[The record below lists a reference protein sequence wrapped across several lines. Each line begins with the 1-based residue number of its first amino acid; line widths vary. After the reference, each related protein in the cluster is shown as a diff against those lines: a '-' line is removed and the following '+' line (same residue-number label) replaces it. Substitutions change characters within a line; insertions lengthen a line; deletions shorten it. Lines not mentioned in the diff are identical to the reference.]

1 MKRTLDS
8 TSEPRLRASG
18 NGDSIPGLVKA
29 GESSTSRSPASRAR
43 DAMNREDTAILDS
56 GIAIAGRKKPRL
68 ASEEGVSQPNEETIP
83 IASSKDGTKEV
94 ESEACV
100 SPAANLSIIHG
111 PGDSSQQLSSRR
123 TIPLPAP

>member
-1 MKRTLDS
+1 
-8 TSEPRLRASG
+8 
-18 NGDSIPGLVKA
+18 
-29 GESSTSRSPASRAR
+29 
-43 DAMNREDTAILDS
+43 MNREDTAILDS

-83 IASSKDGTKEV
+83 IASSKDGTREV

-111 PGDSSQQLSSRR
+111 PSDASLSNFPAEGQFPYQ
-123 TIPLPAP
+123 PLDTSKLDIRVITLHQEFGRHQSTAP